1 MDYFPQIV
9 AMAICI
15 ILSAYFS
22 ATETAFSSLNKTRI
36 KTLAEKEN
44 KKAILVEKLSDK
56 YEKLLSTILIG
67 NNIVNIAVASIGT
80 LLFTELLKGNA
91 DLGATV
97 STVVVTVIVLIF
109 GEITPKTA
117 AKNNPESF
125 AMFSAPFIRFLMIV
139 LTPVSAIFS
148 GLGKMLSKLF
158 KTNDD
163 QKMSQEELL
172 MFVSEVEEEGSID
185 EDGGDLLRNAIE
197 FSERKA
203 EDILTHR
210 VDLEAL
216 PVDSSKEDFAK
227 KFSETKYSR
236 LLVYEESI
244 DNIVGVLHQ
253 KDFYIDGKITEQPLT
268 DIISE
273 PVFIHETEK
282 INRLLKLLQ
291 TEKSHIAVVLDEY
304 GGTLGI
310 VTMED
315 ILEELVGE
323 IWDEHDEVVDPIKE
337 LEPDVFEVLG
347 SIDIDDFFEHF
358 EIKAEEETESIS
370 LSGWLT
376 EQMDKLPDEGDMFNY
391 KNLEIT
397 VLKTDSHCAE
407 TLRVVRLP
415 DPEEEPETQEDE

>member
-1 MDYFPQIV
+1 MDYLPQLVI
-9 AMAICI
+9 MAICI
-15 ILSAYFS
+15 ILSGYFS

-36 KTLAEKEN
+36 KTLADKEN

-56 YEKLLSTILIG
+56 YEKLLSTILVG

-80 LLFTELLKGNA
+80 LLFVKLLGNQ

-97 STVVVTVIVLIF
+97 STVVVTVVVLIF

-117 AKNNPESF
+117 AKNNPEGF
-125 AMFSAPFIRFLMIV
+125 AMFSAPIINFLMII
-139 LTPVSAIFS
+139 LTPISAIFS
-148 GLGKMLSKLF
+148 ALGKLLSKLF
-158 KTNDD
+158 KSNDD

-203 EDILTHR
+203 EDIITPR

-216 PVDSSKEDFAK
+216 PVTATKEEFAK
-227 KFSETKYSR
+227 KFTETKYSR
-236 LLVYEESI
+236 LLVYEDNI

-253 KDFYIDGKITEQPLT
+253 KDFYIDGKISEQPLSE
-268 DIISE
+268 IISE
-273 PVFIHETEK
+273 PLFIPESEK

-291 TEKSHIAVVLDEY
+291 TEKSHIAIVLDEY

-323 IWDEHDEVVDPIKE
+323 IWDEHDEVVEPIRE
-337 LEPDVFEVLG
+337 IGLNTY
-347 SIDIDDFFEHF
+347 SIDASISVDDLSDFFDVD
-358 EIKAEEETESIS
+358 IETESTS
-370 LSGWLT
+370 VSGWIT
-376 EQMDKLPDEGDMFNY
+376 EILEKFPETGDTFTFE
-391 KNLEIT
+391 NLSIFVTQTE
-397 VLKTDSHCAE
+397 SHCATVVEIVKQE
-407 TLRVVRLP
+407 TEEQEN
-415 DPEEEPETQEDE
+415 EEE